1 MVRPAAGQRP
11 SPFVWPVLALAAL
24 GTGVMQAWR
33 VMVQPDAARFN
44 FDAAEYALAGR
55 TWLETGRLLTP
66 FVHPATVG
74 ESPGPPWPLL
84 AGHPLVPALDA
95 LAFAVFGTHPD
106 ATLVPALLAFVL
118 ATLCVGRLAWGFTR
132 SQAATLAAGLVFACT
147 PWALGFATMG
157 LSEMPFA
164 ALLAAAFVLL
174 WEFPERP
181 RPWVLGLVLGLAHLT
196 RPVLVP
202 MLPALLLGVVMLA
215 PPRAR
220 LGSLVRVL
228 LVFVPLASLTLLYKV
243 LASHGGSHEPGGY
256 LLLNGADPEFV
267 VSRLNRMLTPRDA
280 MAWLAAHPDRFVA
293 KVLRNLRSLLY
304 GLWTQGGRWPFPLAL
319 VAIGYALRSA
329 TFHVRAFGLT
339 VLGTSLLLLGLD
351 AATVADPRLLFPLLP
366 LLVAL
371 GVSALTRLAEML
383 GGGRRVVVNIVMA
396 IAVLVTLRPMIHGW
410 RHPDR
415 EGLRERDWRSIGLA
429 VQAMLPERAVIASD
443 AAPWLA
449 WTTGHPATLVP
460 LTPADLAAMP
470 DNLAP
475 DAVVLT
481 DEWLVH
487 RPGEESWRAMLES
500 GAAPEGWICVGRART
515 DRLRAVVFLR
525 RDRSRL

>member
-24 GTGVMQAWR
+24 GTGAVQAWR
-33 VMVQPDAARFN
+33 VMVLPDAARFN

-55 TWLETGRLLTP
+55 AWLETGRLVTP

-74 ESPGPPWPLL
+74 ASPGPPWPLL

-95 LAFAVFGTHPD
+95 LAFAMFGVHPD
-106 ATLVPALLAFVL
+106 ATIVPALLAFVL
-118 ATLCVGRLAWGFTR
+118 ATLCVARLAWGFTH
-132 SQAATLAAGLVFACT
+132 SQAAMLGAGLVFACT
-147 PWALGFATMG
+147 PWALDFATIG

-181 RPWVLGLVLGLAHLT
+181 RPWRLGLVLGLAHLT

-202 MLPALLLGVVMLA
+202 MLPAILLGLLLLA
-215 PPRAR
+215 PPRAS
-220 LGSLVRVL
+220 LGTL
-228 LVFVPLASLTLLYKV
+228 LRTLAVFVPLASLTLLYKV
-243 LASHGGSHEPGGY
+243 VASHGAAHEPGGY
-256 LLLNGADPEFV
+256 LLLNGAAPEFV
-267 VSRLNRMLTPRDA
+267 VSRLNRMLTPPDA
-280 MAWLAAHPDRFVA
+280 MAWLAAHPDLFMA
-293 KVLRNLRSLLY
+293 KLLRNLRSLLY

-319 VAIGYALRSA
+319 VAIAYALRSA
-329 TFHVRAFGLT
+329 TAHVRAFGLT
-339 VLGTSLLLLGLD
+339 VLGAALLLLGLD
-351 AATVADPRLLFPLLP
+351 AATVADPRLLFPILP

-371 GVSALTRLAEML
+371 GVAALTRLTEVL
-383 GGGRRVVVNIVMA
+383 GGGRRIVVTVVMVL
-396 IAVLVTLRPMIHGW
+396 AVLVTLRPTLREW
-410 RHPDR
+410 RTPDTN
-415 EGLRERDWRSIGLA
+415 GLRERDWRSIGFA
-429 VQAMLPERAVIASD
+429 VKAMLPEHAILASD

-460 LTPADLAAMP
+460 LTPADLATMP
-470 DNLAP
+470 ANLAP

-487 RPGEESWRAMLES
+487 RPGEEAWRAMLES
-500 GAAPEGWICVGRART
+500 GTAPEGWICTGRART